1 MLRKRFF
8 LGLMAL
14 TLVLGTL
21 GSALA
26 QDDNTLL
33 IWADAE
39 RAPLLE
45 SLAEQ
50 VEADLG
56 IQLEVQVMGLGDARD
71 QLLVAGPA
79 GEGPDILVTAH
90 DSIGQFVANGAIVP
104 IELDE
109 DIAAEFTDTSLNL
122 FTYNGQL
129 WGVPYATE
137 NVALIRNVDLV
148 PEAPKT
154 WQEVRDISEALHE
167 AGEDKYGFVV
177 QTGNTYHNFPITSA
191 FGGYIFGTNDDGTFN
206 VADVGLASEGGLKA
220 AEWLSNMYKDG
231 LMPVNVN
238 DDVVFDMFTNGD
250 AALFITGPWFSKRIA
265 DTGVNFSID
274 PIPGAEDGME
284 IGAPF
289 AGGQG
294 FVISAF
300 SDKQLLAETFLL
312 DYVATT
318 DFMQAI
324 FDQGG
329 RPSAFKAVD
338 TSADAGIAGFT
349 AAGANAIPMPAIP
362 EMNAVWASSDAALN
376 LISQGQDADESMTN
390 AVTQIGQAIQVQQS
404 GAVNS
409 VTVAGSLQSE
419 AGCPDDWQP
428 QCESTFLTDQGD
440 GIWTGTFSLPAGS
453 YEYKMALNA
462 DWAENYG
469 AEGARDGG
477 NIALVLDADAD
488 VTFTYDH
495 NTHLITDSVNNPQ

>member
-8 LGLMAL
+8 LGLMSL
-14 TLVLGTL
+14 TLALGTL
-21 GSALA
+21 GSVLA

-33 IWADAE
+33 IWADNE

-56 IQLEVQVMGLGDARD
+56 ITLEVQVMGLGDARD

-79 GEGPDILVTAH
+79 GEGPDILITAH

-104 IELDE
+104 LELDE
-109 DIAAEFTDTSLNL
+109 EFRALFTESALNL

-129 WGVPYATE
+129 WGIPYATE

-148 PEAPKT
+148 PEAPTT
-154 WQEVRDISEALHE
+154 WQEVRDISEQIHAADE
-167 AGEDKYGFVV
+167 SKYGFVI

-191 FGGYIFGTNDDGTFN
+191 FGGYVFGTNEDGTFN
-206 VADVGLASEGGLKA
+206 VADVGLASEGGLAA

-231 LMPVNVN
+231 LMPTNVT
-238 DDVVFDMFTNGD
+238 DDVVFDLFTSGD
-250 AALFITGPWFSKRIA
+250 AAMFITGPWFSKRIA
-265 DTGVNFSID
+265 ETGVNFSID
-274 PIPGAEDGME
+274 PIPGAEDGMDV
-284 IGAPF
+284 GAPF

-329 RPSAFKAVD
+329 RPSAFVDVD
-338 TSADAGIAGFT
+338 TSTDPAIAGFT
-349 AAGANAIPMPAIP
+349 AAGSNAIPMPAIP

-376 LISQGQDADESMTN
+376 LISQGEDPVESMTN
-390 AVTQIGQAIQVQQS
+390 AVTQIGEAIVVQQS

-409 VTVAGSLQSE
+409 VTVAGSLQDE
-419 AGCPDDWQP
+419 AGCAGDWDP
-428 QCESTFLTDQGD
+428 TCTNTFLTDD
-440 GIWTGTFSLPAGS
+440 GTGVWTGTFSLPAGE

-469 AEGARDGG
+469 AEGARDGA
-477 NIALVLDADAD
+477 NIPLVLTEDTD

-495 NTHLITDSVNNPQ
+495 NTHAVTDSVNNP

>member
-14 TLVLGTL
+14 TLALGTL
-21 GSALA
+21 GSVMA

-33 IWADAE
+33 IWADNE
-39 RAPLLE
+39 RAPLIE
-45 SLAEQ
+45 SLADQ

-56 IQLEVQVMGLGDARD
+56 ITLEVQVMGLGDARD

-79 GEGPDILVTAH
+79 GEGPDILITAH

-109 DIAAEFTDTSLNL
+109 EFRAMFTETALNL

-154 WQEVRDISEALHE
+154 WQEVRAISEAIHE
-167 AGEDKYGFVV
+167 ADPNKYGFVI

-191 FGGYIFGTNDDGTFN
+191 FGGYIFGTNEDGTFN
-206 VADVGLASEGGLKA
+206 TTDVGLASEGGLKA
-220 AEWLSNMYKDG
+220 ADWLSRMYKDG
-231 LMPVNVN
+231 LMPTNVT
-238 DDVVFDMFTNGD
+238 DDVVFDLFTSGD
-250 AALFITGPWFSKRIA
+250 AAMFITGPWFSKRIA
-265 DTGVNFSID
+265 ETGVNFSID

-284 IGAPF
+284 VGAPF

-329 RPSAFKAVD
+329 RPSAFVDVD
-338 TSADAGIAGFT
+338 TSTDAAIAGFT

-376 LISQGQDADESMTN
+376 LISQGEDAVESMNN
-390 AVTQIGQAIQVQQS
+390 AVTQIGEAIVVQQT
-404 GAVNS
+404 GATNS
-409 VTVAGSLQSE
+409 ITIAGSMQDE
-419 AGCPDDWQP
+419 AGCAADWDP
-428 QCESTFLTDQGD
+428 KCENTFLTNDGT
-440 GIWTGTFSLPAGS
+440 GIWTGTFTLPAGE
-453 YEYKMALNA
+453 YEYKFALNA

-469 AEGARDGG
+469 LNNESNGG
-477 NIALVLDADAD
+477 NIPLVLTEETA
-488 VTFTYDH
+488 VTFTFDNNEH
-495 NTHLITDSVNNPQ
+495 VGSDSVNNP

>member
-8 LGLMAL
+8 LGLMSL
-14 TLVLGTL
+14 TLALGTL
-21 GSALA
+21 GSVLA

-33 IWADAE
+33 IWADNE

-45 SLAEQ
+45 SLSEQ

-109 DIAAEFTDTSLNL
+109 EFRAMFTETALNL

-148 PEAPKT
+148 PEAPAT
-154 WQEVRDISEALHE
+154 WQEVRDVSEQIHE
-167 AGEDKYGFVV
+167 ADANKYGFVI

-191 FGGYIFGTNDDGTFN
+191 FGGYIFGQNEDGTFN
-206 VADVGLASEGGLKA
+206 TSDVGLASEGGLAA
-220 AEWLSNMYKDG
+220 AEWLSNMYQDG
-231 LMPVNVN
+231 LMPTNVT

-250 AALFITGPWFSKRIA
+250 AAMFITGPWFSKRIA
-265 DTGVNFSID
+265 ETGVNFSID
-274 PIPGAEDGME
+274 PIPGAEDGMDV
-284 IGAPF
+284 GAPF

-329 RPSAFKAVD
+329 RPSAFVDVD
-338 TSADAGIAGFT
+338 TSTDAAIEGFT

-376 LISQGQDADESMTN
+376 LISTGEDPVESMNN
-390 AVTQIGQAIQVQQS
+390 AVTQIGEAIVVQQS
-404 GAVNS
+404 GATNS
-409 VTVAGSLQSE
+409 VTVAGSLQDE
-419 AGCPDDWQP
+419 AGCAADWDP
-428 QCESTFLTDQGD
+428 TCENTFLTDD
-440 GIWTGTFSLPAGS
+440 GTGVWTGTFSLPAGE

-469 AEGARDGG
+469 ADGARDGG
-477 NIALVLDADAD
+477 NIPLVLTEDTD
-488 VTFTYDH
+488 VTFTFDN
-495 NTHLITDSVNNPQ
+495 NTKTITDSVNNP